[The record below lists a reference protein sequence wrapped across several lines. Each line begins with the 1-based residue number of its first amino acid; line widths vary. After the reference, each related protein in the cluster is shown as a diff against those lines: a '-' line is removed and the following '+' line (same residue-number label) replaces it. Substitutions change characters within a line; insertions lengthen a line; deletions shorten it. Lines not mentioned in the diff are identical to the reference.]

1 MLNVGQE
8 IDTKYGAG
16 EVICI
21 GRCKP
26 HVYVRLHSRPNC
38 VYVFNF
44 TDLLD
49 SEIKNF
55 APYSSAQ
62 AQDGGQ
68 QIAPG
73 LASDEFGQHQGEAW

>member
-38 VYVFNF
+38 VYVFNL

-55 APYSSAQ
+55 ATYSSVQ
-62 AQDGGQ
+62 AHEGRKL
-68 QIAPG
+68 ASG
-73 LASDEFGQHQGEAW
+73 LVSDEFGQHQGEAW